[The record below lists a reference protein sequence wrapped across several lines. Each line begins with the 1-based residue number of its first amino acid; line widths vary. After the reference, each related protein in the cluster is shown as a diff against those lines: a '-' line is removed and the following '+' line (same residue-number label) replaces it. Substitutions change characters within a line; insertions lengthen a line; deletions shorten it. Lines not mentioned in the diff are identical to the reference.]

1 MAPAVK
7 SLSCDPPIVHFMD
20 YTEMD
25 YSLSR
30 LGDSKPVDALE
41 AHVLARAYGEAW
53 YAFYL
58 CEPVGQHVIEGL
70 DLTIDFGPS
79 GSRRN

>member
-1 MAPAVK
+1 M
-7 SLSCDPPIVHFMD
+7 SSNDLRI
-20 YTEMD
+20 D

-30 LGDSKPVDALE
+30 LCDNQPVEELE

-53 YAFYL
+53 YALYR
-58 CEPVGQHVIEGL
+58 CEPVGQHVIQGL
-70 DLTIDFGPS
+70 DLAIDFGPC

>member
-1 MAPAVK
+1 
-7 SLSCDPPIVHFMD
+7 MD

-25 YSLSR
+25 YRLFSLC
-30 LGDSKPVDALE
+30 DNQPVDALE

-58 CEPVGQHVIEGL
+58 CEPVGHHVIEGL
-70 DLTIDFGPS
+70 DLAIDFGPS

>member
-1 MAPAVK
+1 
-7 SLSCDPPIVHFMD
+7 MD
-20 YTEMD
+20 FKEKN

-30 LGDSKPVDALE
+30 LCDSEPIDDLE

-53 YAFYL
+53 YALYL
-58 CEPVGQHVIEGL
+58 CEPVGQHVIKGL
-70 DLTIDFGPS
+70 DLAIDFGPY

>member
-1 MAPAVK
+1 MRALV
-7 SLSCDPPIVHFMD
+7 LREI
-20 YTEMD
+20 D

-30 LGDSKPVDALE
+30 LGGNEPVDDVA

-53 YAFYL
+53 YVFYR
-58 CEPVGQHVIEGL
+58 CEPVGQHVIHGL
-70 DLTIDFGPS
+70 ELAIDFGPC

>member
-1 MAPAVK
+1 MG
-7 SLSCDPPIVHFMD
+7 
-20 YTEMD
+20 

-30 LGDSKPVDALE
+30 LGDNKPVDALE

-58 CEPVGQHVIEGL
+58 CEPVGQHVIKGL
-70 DLTIDFGPS
+70 DLAIDFAPCR
-79 GSRRN
+79 SRRN

>member
-1 MAPAVK
+1 
-7 SLSCDPPIVHFMD
+7 
-20 YTEMD
+20 MD
-25 YSLSR
+25 YSVSR
-30 LGDSKPVDALE
+30 LCNSQPVDALE
-41 AHVLARAYGEAW
+41 AHVLARAYGDAW
-53 YAFYL
+53 YALYL